1 MEGGKGPRT
10 HCRRHVLARA
20 LALRVRVRLALGGVL
35 SACRPLWHGAPV
47 GRQASPMGQEN
58 GGRLRPQNRLRAG
71 SFPWLQT
78 AFWYKGGKEPLPG
91 TQERTME

>member
-1 MEGGKGPRT
+1 MSS
-10 HCRRHVLARA
+10 
-20 LALRVRVRLALGGVL
+20 LALSRFGSVSGLRWGLYCRHFPRYGMARRLVVEL
-35 SACRPLWHGAPV
+35 PHGA
-47 GRQASPMGQEN
+47 RN